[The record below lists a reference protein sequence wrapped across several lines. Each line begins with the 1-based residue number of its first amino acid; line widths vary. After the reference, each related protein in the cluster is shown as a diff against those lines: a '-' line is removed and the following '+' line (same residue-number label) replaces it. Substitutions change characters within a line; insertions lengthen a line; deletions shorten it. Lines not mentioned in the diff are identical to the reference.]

1 MNFTNFVVSNPVP
14 LMNPANLIAIA
25 IAVRTHHFVETL
37 HATSLQLKRLNSRK
51 ALKWFCCFGLVSSQI
66 FYATKINAQL
76 IPDDTLGA
84 ENSIVVPQE
93 ARDLIQG
100 GARRG
105 SNLFHSFQEFNVD
118 SGQQVYFANPAEVDH
133 ILTRVTGTNL
143 SNIFGTLGVEGAAN
157 LYLINPN
164 GIIFGKDAR
173 LDVTGSFVASTA
185 DGIRLGK
192 QGLFLATEPEESTLL
207 SIQPGV
213 FFFNYLTDESAT
225 ITNAGNLSVGGNLT
239 LAANTLNLQGQLI
252 AGDNLTLHANH
263 TVNIRDSRVNPF
275 IAKAGGTMQVQG
287 DRTIDIFALNHSD
300 SGVFA
305 NGDILFHSANPVQG
319 DAHFW
324 SGGEFRIE
332 QLDGNLGTLS
342 SPNDPVIRSRGDVLI
357 GAYQGASLHIFAG
370 GSVTIPGGVLINN
383 VDAENGI
390 VETVTLSDGTSILID
405 GKTQPTL
412 DIRAGTTAFGIPV
425 IKGIPSDGIIVPPF
439 PNPLESSTS
448 ANISIGDILNSEGT
462 VFLTNQYQPNPSL
475 AGGIT
480 VGSINTQGMMVGG
493 TIIIDS
499 KGLIDTTAGTIDTS
513 SLGKAGDILL
523 QAVGD
528 IGVSDINANGQIGG
542 HIALNSGATLTID
555 NSIIT
560 SVTSLGKGGD
570 IELSAPSLVLRD
582 GSKIFSVTVG
592 SGQGGNIQVSADSI
606 RADDNSDIN
615 TISASINDSNNISNI
630 IEIIG
635 SATGDIADLISF
647 LPANNTLGSI
657 SGSGGNIQV
666 SAESITLD
674 GESNI
679 ATATFANGGQA
690 GNVRINATSVNL
702 LNDGTVGSLTYGSGD
717 AGNLT
722 LNSRQLLIRN
732 TKTQSEVG
740 TGISTAARTNSS
752 GDAGDL
758 TINAESI
765 EIIGNQPGV
774 ADPPRDFNTL
784 LDLAELRTGL
794 TSGTQGSGDAGNV
807 TINSDRLVMRDGAGI
822 ATSADFTSTGTAGNL
837 RVNATQIELQGKG
850 GITTLTLGSGDTQG
864 GNLSINAERVTL
876 LDGAGIGTGTL
887 SGNGGNIILT
897 ATDLLLMQNN
907 SLITTTAGQAGA
919 GGDGGDIHIDA
930 EFIVAILD
938 KNSDITANAF
948 EGNGGNIDITTQG
961 IFGLQV
967 SDTLTQN
974 SDITAS
980 SQLGIDGTIT
990 INTPNVDPSRG
1001 LTELPFNFTDPSN
1014 QIIAG
1019 CPADTG
1025 NRFTAIGR
1033 GGIPDNPRDYLP
1045 GNAVWQDRR
1054 NVAVFPD
1061 NQPAVN
1067 LPSETSEK
1075 QIIEAQGWIV
1085 DEEGTVIL
1093 TAESSGGNRGD
1104 FGRVS
1109 SSCGGRNDLD

>member
-1 MNFTNFVVSNPVP
+1 MNPV
-14 LMNPANLIAIA
+14 NLN
-25 IAVRTHHFVETL
+25 FL
-37 HATSLQLKRLNSRK
+37 LKSLNSRQ
-51 ALKWFCCFGLVSSQI
+51 ALQWFCYFGLVSSQI
-66 FYATKINAQL
+66 FYAAKINAQL

-118 SGQQVYFANPAEVDH
+118 SGQQVYFTNPGEVDH

-143 SNIFGTLGVEGAAN
+143 SNIFGTLGVEGAAS

-185 DGIRLGK
+185 DGIRLGE

-213 FFFNYLTDESAT
+213 FFFNYLTGESAT

-263 TVNIRDSRVNPF
+263 TVNIRDSLVNPF

-287 DRTIDIFALNHSD
+287 DRTIDSFALNHPD
-300 SGVFA
+300 SGFFA
-305 NGDILFHSANPVQG
+305 NGEMVFRSANPVQG
-319 DAHFW
+319 DAYFW

-332 QLDGNLGTLS
+332 QLDGNLGILR
-342 SPNDPVIRSRGDVLI
+342 SPNDPVIRSRGDVLM

-390 VETVTLSDGTSILID
+390 VENVTLSDGTSILIN

-425 IKGIPSDGIIVPPF
+425 IKGIPSQGIIVPPF

-448 ANISIGDILNSEGT
+448 ANITIGDIVNSEGT
-462 VFLTNQYQPNPSL
+462 VFLTNQYQPNLSL
-475 AGGIT
+475 SGGIT
-480 VGSINTQGMMVGG
+480 VGSINTQGMMGGG

-528 IGVSDINANGQIGG
+528 IGVSDIHANGLIGG
-542 HIALNSGATLTID
+542 HISLTSGATLTID

-570 IELSAPSLVLRD
+570 IELSAPSLVLSG

-615 TISASINDSNNISNI
+615 TIAASINDINNITNI

-635 SATGDIADLISF
+635 SPTGDIGELEQF
-647 LPANNTLGSI
+647 FQPNTPSGNV

-666 SAESITLD
+666 SAESIILKD
-674 GESNI
+674 ESNI

-690 GNVRINATSVNL
+690 GNVRINAASVNL
-702 LNDGTVGSLTYGSGD
+702 LDDGSLGSLTYGLGD

-722 LNSRQLLIRN
+722 LNTRQLLIQN
-732 TKTQSEVG
+732 TKIQSGIG
-740 TGISTAARTNSS
+740 TGISTAAQRYSS

-758 TINAESI
+758 IINAESI
-765 EIIGNQPGV
+765 KIIGNQPGAAV
-774 ADPPRDFNTL
+774 APTDLNSL
-784 LDLAELRTGL
+784 LELTNLVTGF
-794 TSGTQGSGDAGNV
+794 TSGTQGSGDAGTI
-807 TINSDRLVMRDGAGI
+807 TINSDRLVVRDGAGI
-822 ATSADFTSTGTAGNL
+822 VTSADLTSTGTAGNL
-837 RVNATQIELQGKG
+837 RVNATEIELRGKG
-850 GITTLTLGSGDTQG
+850 GIGTFSLASGDTRAG
-864 GNLSINAERVTL
+864 DLYINAEQVKLR
-876 LDGAGIGTGTL
+876 DGAVIGTGTL
-887 SGNGGNIILT
+887 SGNGGNILLEG
-897 ATDLLLMQNN
+897 ADLLLMQNN
-907 SLITTTAGQAGA
+907 SLISTTAGQAGT
-919 GGDGGDIHIDA
+919 GGDGGDINIDA
-930 EFIVAILD
+930 KFIVAVLEE
-938 KNSDITANAF
+938 NSDIVANAF

-967 SDTLTQN
+967 SDELTPN

-1033 GGIPDNPRDYLP
+1033 GGIPDNPRDYLQ
-1045 GNAVWQDRR
+1045 GNSVWQDRR
-1054 NVAVFPD
+1054 NVAGFLD
-1061 NQPAVN
+1061 NKPAVN
-1067 LPSETSEK
+1067 LPSETPEK
-1075 QIIEAQGWIV
+1075 QIIEAQGWMV
-1085 DEEGTVIL
+1085 DEDGTVIL
-1093 TAESSGGNRGD
+1093 TAEPNGGKRID
-1104 FGRVS
+1104 FGEGS

>member
-1 MNFTNFVVSNPVP
+1 MNFTGFFVSNPVQ
-14 LMNPANLIAIA
+14 LMNPVN
-25 IAVRTHHFVETL
+25 
-37 HATSLQLKRLNSRK
+37 LNSLPLKLNSQK
-51 ALKWFCCFGLVSSQI
+51 ALKWFCCFGLVSSHI
-66 FYATKINAQL
+66 FYAAKINAQL

-118 SGQQVYFANPAEVDH
+118 PGQQVYFTNPGEVDH

-143 SNIFGTLGVEGAAN
+143 SNIFGTLGVEGAAS

-164 GIIFGKDAR
+164 GIIFGKDVR
-173 LDVTGSFVASTA
+173 LDVTGSFMASTA
-185 DGIRLGK
+185 DGIRLGE
-192 QGLFLATEPEESTLL
+192 QGLFRATEPEESTLL

-213 FFFNYLTDESAT
+213 FFFNYLTSESAT

-263 TVNIRDSRVNPF
+263 TINIRDSLVNPF
-275 IAKAGGTMQVQG
+275 IAKAGGNMQVQG
-287 DRTIDIFALNHSD
+287 DRTIDIFALNHPD

-305 NGDILFHSANPVQG
+305 NGDMVFRSVNPVQG

-332 QLDGNLGTLS
+332 QLDGNLGTLR
-342 SPNDPVIRSRGDVLI
+342 SPHDPVIRSRGDVLM

-390 VETVTLSDGTSILID
+390 VENVTLSDGTSILIN
-405 GKTQPTL
+405 GKNQPTL

-425 IKGIPSDGIIVPPF
+425 INGIPSDGIIVPPF
-439 PNPLESSTS
+439 PNPLESPTS
-448 ANISIGDILNSEGT
+448 ANITIGDILNSGGT

-475 AGGIT
+475 SGDIT
-480 VGSINTQGMMVGG
+480 VGSINT
-493 TIIIDS
+493 
-499 KGLIDTTAGTIDTS
+499 S
-513 SLGKAGDILL
+513 SLVGKAGDILL
-523 QAVGD
+523 QSVGD
-528 IGVSDINANGQIGG
+528 IAVSDIYANGLIGG
-542 HIALNSGATLTID
+542 RISLTSGATLTID
-555 NSIIT
+555 NSIIA
-560 SVTSLGKGGD
+560 SVSSLGKGGD
-570 IELSAPSLVLRD
+570 IELSAPSLVLSG

-592 SGQGGNIQVSADSI
+592 SGQGGNIEVSADSI

-615 TISASINDSNNISNI
+615 TIAASINDINNITNI

-635 SATGDIADLISF
+635 SPTGDIGELDQF
-647 LPANNTLGSI
+647 FQPNTPSGSV

-666 SAESITLD
+666 SAESIILED
-674 GESNI
+674 ESNI

-690 GNVRINATSVNL
+690 GNVRINAASVNL
-702 LNDGTVGSLTYGSGD
+702 LDDGSLGSLTYGLGD
-717 AGNLT
+717 AGDLT
-722 LNSRQLLIRN
+722 LNTRQLLIQN
-732 TKTQSEVG
+732 TKIQSGIG
-740 TGISTAARTNSS
+740 TGISTAAQPYSS

-758 TINAESI
+758 IINAESI
-765 EIIGNQPGV
+765 KIIGNQPGAAV
-774 ADPPRDFNTL
+774 APTDLNSL
-784 LDLAELRTGL
+784 LELTNLVTGL
-794 TSGTQGSGDAGNV
+794 TSGTQGSGDAGNI
-807 TINSDRLVMRDGAGI
+807 TINSDHLVVRDGAGI
-822 ATSADFTSTGTAGNL
+822 VTSAAPKSTGTAGNL
-837 RVNATQIELQGKG
+837 SLDVTQIELRGKG
-850 GITTLTLGSGDTQG
+850 GIGTFSLASGDTKAG
-864 GNLSINAERVTL
+864 DLYINAEQVKLR
-876 LDGAGIGTGTL
+876 DGAVIGTGTL

-897 ATDLLLMQNN
+897 GTDLLLMRNN
-907 SLITTTAGQAGA
+907 SLISTTAGQTGA
-919 GGDGGDIHIDA
+919 GGDGGDINIDA
-930 EFIVAILD
+930 KFIIAILD
-938 KNSDITANAF
+938 ENSDIVANAF
-948 EGNGGNIDITTQG
+948 EGDGGDIDITTQG
-961 IFGLQV
+961 FFGLQV
-967 SDTLTQN
+967 SDKLTPN

-980 SQLGIDGTIT
+980 SQLGIDGRIT

-1033 GGIPDNPRDYLP
+1033 GGIPDNPRDYLQ
-1045 GNAVWQDRR
+1045 GNSVWQDRR
-1054 NVAVFPD
+1054 NVAGFLD
-1061 NQPAVN
+1061 NKPAVN
-1067 LPSETSEK
+1067 LPSETPKK
-1075 QIIEAQGWIV
+1075 QIIEAEGWIV
-1085 DEEGTVIL
+1085 DENGTVIL
-1093 TAESSGGNRGD
+1093 TAKSSGGNRVD
-1104 FGRVS
+1104 FGEGS

>member
-1 MNFTNFVVSNPVP
+1 M
-14 LMNPANLIAIA
+14 
-25 IAVRTHHFVETL
+25 

-51 ALKWFCCFGLVSSQI
+51 ALKWFWYFGLVSSHI
-66 FYATKINAQL
+66 FSAAKINAQL

-84 ENSIVVPQE
+84 ERSIVVPQDV
-93 ARDLIQG
+93 RDLIQG

-118 SGQQVYFANPAEVDH
+118 PGQQVYFANPADVNH

-143 SNIFGTLGVEGAAN
+143 SNIFGTLGVEGAAS

-164 GIIFGKDAR
+164 GIIFGKDAK
-173 LDVTGSFVASTA
+173 LDVAGSFVASTA
-185 DGIRLGK
+185 DGIRLGE

-213 FFFNYLTDESAT
+213 FFFNYLTGESAT
-225 ITNAGNLSVGGNLT
+225 ITNAGNLSVGGNFT
-239 LAANTLNLQGQLI
+239 LAANTLNLQGELI

-263 TVNIRDSRVNPF
+263 TVNIQDSLVNPF
-275 IAKAGGTMQVQG
+275 IAKAGGNLQVQG
-287 DRTIDIFALNHSD
+287 ERTIDIFALNHPD
-300 SGVFA
+300 SGFFA
-305 NGDILFHSANPVQG
+305 NGNIVFRSANPVQG

-332 QLDGNLGTLS
+332 QLDGNLGTLR
-342 SPNDPVIRSRGDVLI
+342 SPNDPVIRSGGDVLM

-370 GSVTIPGGVLINN
+370 GSVTIPGGVLIGN

-390 VETVTLSDGTSILID
+390 IENITLSDGTSILID

-412 DIRAGTTAFGIPV
+412 DIRAGTTAVGVPGIN
-425 IKGIPSDGIIVPPF
+425 GIPSPGIIVPPF
-439 PNPLESSTS
+439 PNPLERSTS
-448 ANISIGDILNSEGT
+448 ANITIGDIINPGGT
-462 VFLTNQYQPNPSL
+462 VFLTNQYQPNLSL
-475 AGGIT
+475 DGVIS
-480 VGSINTQGMMVGG
+480 VGSINTQGMIVGG

-499 KGLIDTTAGTIDTS
+499 KGLINTTAGTIDTS
-513 SLGKAGDILL
+513 SFGKAGDVVL

-528 IGVSDINANGQIGG
+528 IGVNDINANGQIGG
-542 HIALNSGATLTID
+542 RISLNSGATLTIDNSIITSVTSLGKDGQIGGRISLNSGASLTID

-570 IELSAPSLVLRD
+570 IELSAPSLVLSG

-592 SGQGGNIQVSADSI
+592 SGQGGNIEVSADSI

-615 TISASINDSNNISNI
+615 TIAASINDINNITNI

-635 SATGDIADLISF
+635 SPTGDIGELDQF
-647 LPANNTLGSI
+647 FQPNTPSGSV

-666 SAESITLD
+666 SAESIILED
-674 GESNI
+674 ESNI

-690 GNVRINATSVNL
+690 GNVRINAASVNL
-702 LNDGTVGSLTYGSGD
+702 LDDGSLGSLTYGLGD
-717 AGNLT
+717 AGDLT
-722 LNSRQLLIRN
+722 LNTRQLLIQN
-732 TKTQSEVG
+732 TKIQSGIG
-740 TGISTAARTNSS
+740 TGISTAALTNSS

-758 TINAESI
+758 IINAESI
-765 EIIGNQPGV
+765 KIIGNQPGV
-774 ADPPRDFNTL
+774 AVAPTDLNGL
-784 LDLAELRTGL
+784 LELTNLVTGL
-794 TSGTQGSGDAGNV
+794 TSGTKEGSGNAGNI
-807 TINSDRLVMRDGAGI
+807 TINSDRLVVRDGAGI
-822 ATSADFTSTGTAGNL
+822 VTSADPKSTGTAGNL
-837 RVNATQIELQGKG
+837 SLDVTQIELRGKG
-850 GITTLTLGSGDTQG
+850 GIGTFSLASGDTRA
-864 GNLSINAERVTL
+864 GNLYINAEQVKLR
-876 LDGAGIGTGTL
+876 DGAVIGTGTL
-887 SGNGGNIILT
+887 SGNGGNILLEG
-897 ATDLLLMQNN
+897 ADLLLMQNN

-919 GGDGGDIHIDA
+919 GGDGGDINIDA
-930 EFIVAILD
+930 KFIVALLD
-938 KNSDITANAF
+938 ENSDITANAF

-967 SDTLTQN
+967 SDELTPN

-1001 LTELPFNFTDPSN
+1001 LTELPLNFTDPSN

-1033 GGIPDNPRDYLP
+1033 GGIPDNPRDYLQ

-1054 NVAVFPD
+1054 NVAAFPD

-1067 LPSETSEK
+1067 LPSEMPEK

-1093 TAESSGGNRGD
+1093 TAEPNGEKSVNFEMS
-1104 FGRVS
+1104 S
-1109 SSCGGRNDLD
+1109 SSCGG

>member
-1 MNFTNFVVSNPVP
+1 MNPV
-14 LMNPANLIAIA
+14 NLIAIA

-37 HATSLQLKRLNSRK
+37 HATSLQLKSLNSRQ
-51 ALKWFCCFGLVSSQI
+51 ALKWFCYFGLVSSQI
-66 FYATKINAQL
+66 FYAAKINAQL
-76 IPDDTLGA
+76 VPDDTLGA

-118 SGQQVYFANPAEVDH
+118 PGQQVYFANPTDVDH

-143 SNIFGTLGVEGAAN
+143 SNIFGTLGVEGAAS

-164 GIIFGKDAR
+164 GIIFGQDAR

-185 DGIRLGK
+185 DGIRLGE
-192 QGLFLATEPEESTLL
+192 QGLFLATEPEKSTLL

-213 FFFNYLTDESAT
+213 FFFNYLTGESAT

-252 AGDNLTLHANH
+252 AGENLTLHANH
-263 TVNIRDSRVNPF
+263 TVNIRDSLVNPF
-275 IAKAGGTMQVQG
+275 IAKAGGNMQVQG
-287 DRTIDIFALNHSD
+287 DRTIDIFALNHPD

-305 NGDILFHSANPVQG
+305 NGDMVFRSANPVQG

-332 QLDGNLGTLS
+332 QLDGNLGTLR
-342 SPNDPVIRSRGDVLI
+342 SPNDPVIRSRGDVLM

-370 GSVTIPGGVLINN
+370 GSVTIPGGVLIDN

-390 VETVTLSDGTSILID
+390 VETITLSDGTSILID

-412 DIRAGTTAFGIPV
+412 DIRAGTTAFGIPGV
-425 IKGIPSDGIIVPPF
+425 NGIPSNGIIVPPF
-439 PNPLESSTS
+439 PNLLESPTR
-448 ANISIGDILNSEGT
+448 ATISIGNIVNPGGT

-480 VGSINTQGMMVGG
+480 VGSMNTQGMIAGG

-499 KGLIDTTAGTIDTS
+499 KGLIDTTSGTIDTS
-513 SLGKAGDILL
+513 SLGEAGDILL

-528 IGVSDINANGQIGG
+528 IGVSDINTNGQIGG
-542 HIALNSGATLTID
+542 RISLNSGATLTID

-560 SVTSLGKGGD
+560 SVTRLGKGGD
-570 IELSAPSLVLRD
+570 IELFAPSLVLSG

-592 SGQGGNIQVSADSI
+592 SGQGGNIQINADSI

-615 TISASINDSNNISNI
+615 TISASLNDNADINNI
-630 IEIIG
+630 IEILG
-635 SATGDIADLISF
+635 SPTGDIADLIQF

-666 SAESITLD
+666 SAESITLAD
-674 GESNI
+674 ESNI

-690 GNVRINATSVNL
+690 GNVRINGTSVNL
-702 LNDGTVGSLTYGSGD
+702 LDDGTVGSLTYGAGD
-717 AGNLT
+717 AGHLT
-722 LNSRQLLIRN
+722 LNSRQLLIQN
-732 TKTQSEVG
+732 NKIKSEVG

-758 TINAESI
+758 IINAESI
-765 EIIGNQPGV
+765 EIIGNEPGAAV
-774 ADPPRDFNTL
+774 APTDLNTL
-784 LDLAELRTGL
+784 LELAKLRTGL
-794 TSGTQGSGDAGNV
+794 TSATQGSGDAGNV
-807 TINSDRLVMRDGAGI
+807 TINSDRLVVRDGAGI
-822 ATSADFTSTGTAGNL
+822 ATSADFTSTGTAGTL

-850 GITTLTLGSGDTQG
+850 GITTLTLGSGDTRA
-864 GNLSINAERVTL
+864 GNLYINAERVTL

-919 GGDGGDIHIDA
+919 GGDGGDINIDA
-930 EFIVAILD
+930 KFIVAVLD
-938 KNSDITANAF
+938 ENSDIAANAF

-967 SDTLTQN
+967 SDKLTPN
-974 SDITAS
+974 NDITAS
-980 SQLGIDGTIT
+980 SQLGIDGRIT

-1054 NVAVFPD
+1054 NVAAFPD
-1061 NQPAVN
+1061 NQPTVT
-1067 LPSETSEK
+1067 LPSETPEK

-1085 DEEGTVIL
+1085 NEEGTVIL

-1104 FGRVS
+1104 FGGVS
-1109 SSCGGRNDLD
+1109 SSCGGINDLD